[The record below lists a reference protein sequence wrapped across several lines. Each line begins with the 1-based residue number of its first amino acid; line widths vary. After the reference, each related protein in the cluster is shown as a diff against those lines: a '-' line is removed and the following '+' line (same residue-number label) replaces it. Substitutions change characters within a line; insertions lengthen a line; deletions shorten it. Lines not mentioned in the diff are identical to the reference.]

1 MLKIFIADD
10 DLATARLLQYHLS
23 LNPDND
29 AETFNSGK
37 ALLAQMHR
45 KPDVITLDYFMNG
58 ETGAEILSQIRKV
71 NAEVPVIII
80 SGQQDINTAV
90 GLLKQGA
97 WDYIVKDDN
106 MKDRLWNIIN
116 HIRNHDSLMRHVS
129 MLQEEVE
136 TKYEFS
142 KSIIGESPAIRK
154 VFPMMQKA
162 AASDIVVSV
171 NGETGTGKE
180 MVAKAIHFNSA
191 RKNKPFVAVN
201 VAAIPHELI
210 ESELFG
216 HEKGAFTG
224 AVGRRAGKF
233 EEAGEGTIFLDEI
246 GDMDMV
252 MQAKLLRV
260 LQEQE
265 ITRIGGNDVIKV
277 KARVIIATHRNLADE
292 VDKGNF
298 REDLYYR
305 LLGIPIY
312 LPPLRERGNDI
323 AILANFFIKEYA
335 KKTGIKAPKISPEAI
350 NRLTSHA
357 WPGNIRELKAV
368 MELAV
373 VMTDSGTITP
383 DHLQIR
389 FQNFM
394 SELLSKEMKLEEY
407 ERAILIHYLKRYNNR
422 VRKVA
427 DVLGIGKSTIYR
439 LFPGKKP
446 KDGSVTL
453 NDDSDEIISDLF

>member
-10 DLATARLLQYHLS
+10 DQATARLLQYHLS

-29 AETFNSGK
+29 AETFSNGK

-45 KPDVITLDYFMNG
+45 KPDVITLDYYMNG

-265 ITRIGGNDVIKV
+265 VTRVGGNDVIKV

-312 LPPLRERGNDI
+312 LPPLRERGNDV
-323 AILANFFIKEYA
+323 AILANFFVKEYA
-335 KKTGIKAPKISPEAI
+335 KKTGTKAPKISPEAI
-350 NRLTSHA
+350 NRLTSHV

-373 VMTDSGTITP
+373 VMTDSGIITP
-383 DHLQIR
+383 EHLQIR

-427 DVLGIGKSTIYR
+427 SVLGIGKSTIYR

-446 KDGSVTL
+446 KDGSSPVD
-453 NDDSDEIISDLF
+453 DDSDEIISDLF